1 VPPALGVLV
10 LAVLTMAKSATKLTV
25 TGTELVLLPGVGSV
39 VPTGAVTLAVLVRV
53 PAAPGATLTW
63 KVTVADWPLAR
74 VLVPLMVLPAAA
86 AVMPALGTMLVM
98 VPRPA
103 GRVSVQVAL
112 VTALGP
118 LLAITMV

>member
-1 VPPALGVLV
+1 
-10 LAVLTMAKSATKLTV
+10 
-25 TGTELVLLPGVGSV
+25 
-39 VPTGAVTLAVLVRV
+39 
-53 PAAPGATLTW
+53 
-63 KVTVADWPLAR
+63 
-74 VLVPLMVLPAAA
+74 
-86 AVMPALGTMLVM
+86 VMPALGTMLVM